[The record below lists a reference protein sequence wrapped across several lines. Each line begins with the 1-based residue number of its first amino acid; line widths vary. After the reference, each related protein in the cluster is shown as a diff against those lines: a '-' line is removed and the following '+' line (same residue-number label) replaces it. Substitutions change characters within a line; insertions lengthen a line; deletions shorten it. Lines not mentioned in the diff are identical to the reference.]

1 MFYGKNLQII
11 RMLHGLSRKELG
23 EKLRVSE
30 QSIWQFEKQMIEPS
44 FENIL
49 QMKEILQVKSS
60 FFFEE
65 FTIEKTF
72 FENNVAYRKADIS
85 SRKKTNSEV
94 VYLNVASKVI
104 SYLESFLNVP
114 PNKLL
119 DLRQKISKMLFDEIT
134 NGKIEEIATLSRKF
148 LDIQPDNGN
157 LLLSLEK
164 AGIYVLEKN
173 VGGKADAY
181 SAWSTQDVPII
192 VLGIKKSAVRRNF
205 DLAHELGHLLLH
217 PYVDFSLLDKNER
230 QQVEREADYFA
241 SCFLLPSHIIQEDL
255 EKIKKISNPDSYIS
269 LKAKY
274 NVSIQALEMR
284 AYKLGFLT
292 PKQHSYFYRQ
302 IAIKNYKLE
311 EPLDREIVFKRPGK
325 IRSIFNLVL
334 TNKLTDL
341 SSIENNFR
349 VNRSLLEEM
358 FSIEPDFFVPF
369 TKEEN
374 FTDLNNVLKL
384 NFGSV

>member
-1 MFYGKNLQII
+1 
-11 RMLHGLSRKELG
+11 MLHGLSRKELG

-65 FTIEKTF
+65 FIIEKTF
-72 FENNVAYRKADIS
+72 FENNVVYRKADIS

-119 DLRQKISKMLFDEIT
+119 DLRQKISRMLFDEIT
-134 NGKIEEIATLSRKF
+134 NEKIEEIATLSRKF

-181 SAWSTQDVPII
+181 SAWSIQDVPII

-241 SCFLLPSHIIQEDL
+241 SCFLLPSYIIQEDL

>member
-1 MFYGKNLQII
+1 MFYGKNLQVM

-23 EKLRVSE
+23 EKLCVSE

-65 FTIEKTF
+65 FLIEKTF

-119 DLRQKISKMLFDEIT
+119 DLRQMSSKILLDGIT
-134 NGKIEEIATLSRKF
+134 NEKIEEVASLSRKF
-148 LDIQPDNGN
+148 LGIQLDNGN
-157 LLLSLEK
+157 LLLCLEK

-173 VGGKADAY
+173 IGGKADAY
-181 SAWSTQDVPII
+181 SSWSTEDVPII
-192 VLGIKKSAVRRNF
+192 VLGMKKSAVRRNF

-217 PYVDFSLLDKNER
+217 SYVDFSLLDKNER
-230 QQVEREADYFA
+230 QQVEREADYFS

-269 LKAKY
+269 LKTKY

-302 IAIKNYKLE
+302 IAIKDYRLE
-311 EPLDREIVFKRPGK
+311 EPLDREIVLKRPGK

-334 TNKLTDL
+334 TNRLTDL
-341 SSIENNFR
+341 QSIENNFR
-349 VNRSLLEEM
+349 VNRSLLEGM
-358 FSIEPDFFVPF
+358 FSIEPDFFIPF
-369 TKEEN
+369 AREEN
-374 FTDLNNVLKL
+374 FTDFNNVLKL
-384 NFGSV
+384 NFGSL

>member
-49 QMKEILQVKSS
+49 QMKEILQVKST

-65 FTIEKTF
+65 FPVEKTF

-85 SRKKTNSEV
+85 SRKKTNSEI

-104 SYLESFLNVP
+104 NYLESFLNVP

-119 DLRQKISKMLFDEIT
+119 DFRQKSSEILFDEIT
-134 NGKIEEIATLSRKF
+134 NEKIEKIATLSRKF
-148 LDIQPDNGN
+148 LEIQSDNGN

-164 AGIYVLEKN
+164 SGIYVLEKN
-173 VGGKADAY
+173 VGGKSDAY
-181 SAWSTQDVPII
+181 SAWSTEDVPII

-241 SCFLLPSHIIQEDL
+241 SCFLLPSEIIQKDL

-302 IAIKNYKLE
+302 IAIKNYRLE

-349 VNRSLLEEM
+349 INRSLLEKM
-358 FSIEPDFFVPF
+358 FSIEPDFFGPF
-369 TKEEN
+369 AKVEN

>member
-1 MFYGKNLQII
+1 M
-11 RMLHGLSRKELG
+11 SRSQLA
-23 EKLRVSE
+23 EKVGVTE
-30 QSIWQFEKQMIEPS
+30 QAIWQY
-44 FENIL
+44 ENGYTFPKLEVVNKLKTIF
-49 QMKEILQVKSS
+49 KVKGPY
-60 FFFEE
+60 FYQPDLLN
-65 FTIEKTF
+65 KVDM
-72 FENNVAYRKADIS
+72 NNIQIQNIAYRSETINSLSKSQSELMHVRFIDAFL
-85 SRKKTNSEV
+85 KKIE
-94 VYLNVASKVI
+94 
-104 SYLESFLNVP
+104 
-114 PNKLL
+114 
-119 DLRQKISKMLFDEIT
+119 QKINYPK
-134 NGKIEEIATLSRKF
+134 
-148 LDIQPDNGN
+148 N
-157 LLLSLEK
+157 LLLELRRDVVIFLKNNSEMDRELQIKYIAELARERIGLGEGSNKNLLFLLEK
-164 AGIYVLEKN
+164 AGAFIFEKEI
-173 VGGKADAY
+173 GDKIDAY
-181 SAWSTQDVPII
+181 SLWTEEDRAYII
-192 VLGIKKSAVRRNF
+192 LGSVKKSAVRRNF

-241 SCFLLPSHIIQEDL
+241 SCFLLPSEIIQKDL

-302 IAIKNYKLE
+302 IAIKNYRLE

-349 VNRSLLEEM
+349 MNRSLLEKM

-369 TKEEN
+369 AKEEN

>member
-65 FTIEKTF
+65 FIIEKTF
-72 FENNVAYRKADIS
+72 FESNVAYRKADIS

-134 NGKIEEIATLSRKF
+134 NEKIEEIATLSRKF
-148 LDIQPDNGN
+148 LDIQSDNGN

-217 PYVDFSLLDKNER
+217 PHVDFSLLEKNER

-255 EKIKKISNPDSYIS
+255 EKIKKISNPDSYIP

-302 IAIKNYKLE
+302 ISIKNYRLE

-341 SSIENNFR
+341 PSIENNFR
-349 VNRSLLEEM
+349 VNRILLEEM

-384 NFGSV
+384 NFDSV

>member
-1 MFYGKNLQII
+1 
-11 RMLHGLSRKELG
+11 
-23 EKLRVSE
+23 
-30 QSIWQFEKQMIEPS
+30 MIEPS

-65 FTIEKTF
+65 IIIEKTF

-134 NGKIEEIATLSRKF
+134 NEKIEEIATLSRKF

-241 SCFLLPSHIIQEDL
+241 SCLFIAFTYYSRRFR
-255 EKIKKISNPDSYIS
+255 KNKKD
-269 LKAKY
+269 
-274 NVSIQALEMR
+274 
-284 AYKLGFLT
+284 
-292 PKQHSYFYRQ
+292 
-302 IAIKNYKLE
+302 
-311 EPLDREIVFKRPGK
+311 FKSR
-325 IRSIFNLVL
+325 
-334 TNKLTDL
+334 
-341 SSIENNFR
+341 
-349 VNRSLLEEM
+349 
-358 FSIEPDFFVPF
+358 
-369 TKEEN
+369 
-374 FTDLNNVLKL
+374 
-384 NFGSV
+384 